1 MYPIAWKTE
10 KLEQARTTLR
20 RLEDLSLDYNGNNP
34 DMLNLALDL
43 ARIRVTAIEEI
54 LAIIEQNR
62 SRPTVSNS

>member
-43 ARIRVTAIEEI
+43 ARIQVTAIEEI